1 MSQSFATLR
10 VWAKRQRRPAKPDNA
25 EMPKLKTPEARRP
38 ATNSQDNIN
47 TVMPSP
53 EGISD
58 RAGDDTKQ

>member
-1 MSQSFATLR
+1 L
-10 VWAKRQRRPAKPDNA
+10 
-25 EMPKLKTPEARRP
+25 PKLKTPEARRP